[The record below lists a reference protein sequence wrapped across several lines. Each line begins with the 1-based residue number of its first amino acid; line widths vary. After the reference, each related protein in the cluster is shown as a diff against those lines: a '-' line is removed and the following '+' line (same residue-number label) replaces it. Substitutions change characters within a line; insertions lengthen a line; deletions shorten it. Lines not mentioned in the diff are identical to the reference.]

1 MLMEKPSWAK
11 FYIKD
16 SHGVE
21 EEIILSDWLT
31 RSQIKMMSSQPDM
44 LVQFSRTLKNKYL
57 EIQGRDIKVRAEVW
71 ASLNGRRSQL
81 FIEPFTDLSA
91 LKNTW
96 GERDYV
102 LPLDSVISPLEYKN
116 LEPIFRKESKW

>member
-1 MLMEKPSWAK
+1 
-11 FYIKD
+11 
-16 SHGVE
+16 
-21 EEIILSDWLT
+21 
-31 RSQIKMMSSQPDM
+31 MSSQPDM
-44 LVQFSRTLKNKYL
+44 LVQFSRTLKDKYL

-96 GERDYV
+96 AERDYV